1 MEDSLAIME
10 LAGWCTMFDGQN
22 YKYAGICYNNIANL
36 QFKNKKYKLA
46 MENYSNAVMI
56 ADICLNRLEPAEFFK
71 NKELKQMFE
80 NVQKPLEP

>member
-1 MEDSLAIME
+1 
-10 LAGWCTMFDGQN
+10 
-22 YKYAGICYNNIANL
+22 
-36 QFKNKKYKLA
+36 

-80 NVQKPLEP
+80 NV